1 MCESACICERLCIR
15 ANFVK
20 LANRVIEHKSTRRV
34 RVWLL
39 LFVCGGL
46 FFVAGVPWVSGKTSA
61 TLSSRDH
68 EPDRDFTPLS
78 HTRTASGLPDSR
90 DQKAARHCPERT
102 CRRRPNRCVSLL
114 DRARCYPSALPAIPC
129 FSGAGACPGA
139 SIARTSRAPLHS
151 PDCCVPAAAPTA
163 AACCCR
169 SPCANK
175 NSGVARR
182 HPVEGGGVW
191 KPSLARV
198 LLSSEHEVA
207 SFHAGH
213 QKSLLVAT

>member
-1 MCESACICERLCIR
+1 MHARAHTVTGAHFCTHACLLAILPAAATCCYRLPH
-15 ANFVK
+15 VLPL
-20 LANRVIEHKSTRRV
+20 LALRKPGPRSLGCWT
-34 RVWLL
+34 
-39 LFVCGGL
+39 
-46 FFVAGVPWVSGKTSA
+46 A
-61 TLSSRDH
+61 
-68 EPDRDFTPLS
+68 
-78 HTRTASGLPDSR
+78 HTVT
-90 DQKAARHCPERT
+90 
-102 CRRRPNRCVSLL
+102 
-114 DRARCYPSALPAIPC
+114 RARCVCVCVCVCERVCVRVSVCVCVCARARARYPSAMPAIPC
-129 FSGAGACPGA
+129 FPGACVRPGA
-139 SIARTSRAPLHS
+139 SITRTSRVPLHFT
-151 PDCCVPAAAPTA
+151 DCCVPAAAPTA

-182 HPVEGGGVW
+182 HPGEGGGVC